1 MTSSPPTLIF
11 SISSGR
17 AGSEYLSTLL
27 ETGRDVIAEHE
38 AIPQMHGEPLMRC
51 MHEPLE
57 DSYASR
63 RIKADAIAATLRANP
78 SARAYAETNHMFIKT
93 FHDVVL
99 REFAAHPLFVVHLR
113 RPLVNVLHS
122 FVRMGYFTDR
132 NRAWPAWMHEP
143 DVPNALT
150 PLPPGPHDSI
160 DRAIGYLLD
169 IEARGQRFAR
179 QFPQVKTIE
188 ACLTDLQ
195 ERPQV
200 EGLFV
205 QLGIEPTDATWNV
218 VGKRVNERTERKA
231 EIGVD
236 VSLEACAERI
246 EAYLVRCDASGLTLP
261 RHLAHALR

>member
-1 MTSSPPTLIF
+1 MTSSLPTLIF

-17 AGSEYLSTLL
+17 AGSEYLSTVLA
-27 ETGRDVIAEHE
+27 TGRDVVAEHE
-38 AIPQMHGEPLMRC
+38 AVPQMHGEPLTRC
-51 MHEPLE
+51 MHEPLD

-63 RIKADAIAATLRANP
+63 RVKADAITRTLQAHPN
-78 SARAYAETNHMFIKT
+78 ARAYAETNHMFIKT

-132 NRAWPAWMHEP
+132 NRAWPAWMHEA
-143 DVPNALT
+143 DVPNALV
-150 PLPPGPHDSI
+150 PVPPGPRDSI

-179 QFPQVKTIE
+179 EFPQVKTIE
-188 ACLTDLQ
+188 ARLSDLQ
-195 ERPQV
+195 DRPQV
-200 EGLFV
+200 EDLFA
-205 QLGIEPTDATWNV
+205 QLGIEPTETTWNV

-236 VSLEACAERI
+236 VSLETCAERI
-246 EAYLVRCDASGLTLP
+246 EGYLRRCDAAAFDLP
-261 RHLAHALR
+261 RQLALALR